1 MKMIKILFGIL
12 ATTMGLAIQVQA
24 QSFLTNGLLA
34 YYPFNGNVDD
44 ASGNGNNG
52 TNYGATFTRDRF
64 GFTNGAIYFNNSAY
78 VLTGF
83 FPPLGS
89 AGRTFSGWFNV
100 PPTSSLMTLMFYG
113 GNNTYVGDRFEL
125 LINSGGTFCVDPDGG
140 AFVTAN
146 GYADS
151 QWHSFVVVVPTNAA
165 TSDVLFYMDG
175 ALQTNLSGAS
185 GLRINTATNY
195 PLQFGELWVGQ
206 RPLTGALDDVR
217 IYNRTLGS
225 NEVAALYAFESG
237 PPTPQLIQDITNS
250 YVVIGQNVTFG
261 VSVSSPTPVSY
272 QWYFLPASNA
282 DQAGAYAETIADFVY
297 GVVVTNAG
305 FGYGNIPNI
314 SFVGGGGSGALAFAT
329 VSNGIVTGITV
340 TNAGYGYTNIPAV
353 VIGPP
358 NGYIYG
364 QTNSTLIVSNA
375 DEDSLGDYFLVVSN
389 SNGSI
394 TSSIVDLTLLYPPSI
409 TNQPQDQVVN
419 AYGTASFDVGASGT
433 SPLSYQW
440 LFQST
445 NLPNAD
451 DSNLIVTNVTPDNLG
466 QYAVIVTNDYGCV
479 TSSVANLIMEPFIV
493 NPFNGLDTYWGFTNT
508 LGIVAWGT
516 GPLSY
521 QWFDDGVAI
530 SDATNQTLTLASVQF
545 TNSGLYSVVVTSPL
559 GSVTNMP
566 EQVVVNPAGVS
577 LGFSPTL
584 TIRGVV
590 GYSYIIQ
597 SSTNLAN
604 INAWATLTNLTLT
617 QPVEVFVDTNVDAS
631 SPFNPSHFYRVLPG
645 Q

>member
-12 ATTMGLAIQVQA
+12 ATTMALAIQVQA

-34 YYPFNGNVDD
+34 YYPFNGNVED

-52 TNYGATFTRDRF
+52 TNYGATFTQDRF
-64 GFTNGAIYFNNSAY
+64 GFTNGAIYFNSSAY

-89 AGRTFSGWFNV
+89 AGCTFSGWFNV
-100 PPTSSLMTLMFYG
+100 PPTSSTMTLMFYG
-113 GNNTYVGDRFEL
+113 GKNTYAGDRFEL
-125 LINSGGTFCVDPDGG
+125 GINVGGPFYVDPDGG
-140 AFVTAN
+140 AFETAN
-146 GYADS
+146 SYANS
-151 QWHSFVVVVPTNAA
+151 EWHSFVVVVPTNAA
-165 TSDVLFYMDG
+165 TSNVLVYMDG
-175 ALQTNLSGAS
+175 TLQANLSGTS
-185 GLRINTATNY
+185 GLLINTATNY
-195 PLQFGELWVGQ
+195 PLQFGELWQGL

-217 IYNRTLGS
+217 IYNRPLGS

-237 PPTPQLIQDITNS
+237 LPTPQLTQDITNS
-250 YVVIGQNVTFG
+250 YVVVGQNVTFG
-261 VSVSSPTPVSY
+261 VSVSSTTPVSY

-282 DQAGAYAETIADFVY
+282 DQAGAYSETIAGFVY

-314 SFVGGGGSGALAFAT
+314 SFTGGGGSGASAFAT
-329 VSNGIVTGITV
+329 VSNGVVIGITV
-340 TNAGYGYTNIPAV
+340 TNAGYGYTNAPAV

-358 NGYIYG
+358 DGYVYG
-364 QTNSTLIVSNA
+364 QTNSTLIISNA
-375 DEDSLGDYFLVVSN
+375 DEDTLGNYFVVVSN
-389 SNGSI
+389 SNGSV
-394 TSSIVDLTLLYPPSI
+394 TSSVVYLTLLYPPSI

-433 SPLSYQW
+433 TPLSYQW

-445 NLPNAD
+445 NIPNGD

-493 NPFNGLDTYWGFTNT
+493 NPFNGLDTYWGLTNT
-508 LGIVAWGT
+508 LVVVAWGT
-516 GPLSY
+516 GPLNY
-521 QWFDDGVAI
+521 QWFDNGVAI
-530 SDATNQTLTLASVQF
+530 PDATNQMLTLASVQF
-545 TNSGLYSVVVTSPL
+545 TNSGLYSVVVSSPL
-559 GSVTNMP
+559 GSVTNPP

-577 LGFSPTL
+577 LRFSPTL
-584 TIRGVV
+584 NISGVV

-604 INAWATLTNLTLT
+604 INAWVTLTNLTLT
-617 QPVEVFVDTNVDAS
+617 QPVQLFVDTNVDAS
-631 SPFNPSHFYRVLPG
+631 SPIYPNYFYRVLPG